1 MVDTHIN
8 IWLKFCNVWAA
19 ATCPCP
25 SRFGFM
31 QGESKT
37 SWFRKIN
44 KTWRV
49 CPHFHSARLANTTWP
64 TQSLVDGDAVVLA
77 DRPSPVHRANAA
89 TLHATWHAPVKKL
102 FTASQCGYPRLKFLD
117 YHHIWLC
124 RRWVPAKCAASC
136 LIFWKKKCF
145 TEMIPGIVSR
155 HLAMQLASSSF
166 HVLISLAQ
174 WQNQQI
180 PELENTCF

>member
-19 ATCPCP
+19 ATCPGP

-64 TQSLVDGDAVVLA
+64 HKSSRWWYSDTDIPAQ
-77 DRPSPVHRANAA
+77 PSPLGECSNASCNLA
-89 TLHATWHAPVKKL
+89 CSRKNFIYGQPV
-102 FTASQCGYPRLKFLD
+102 RLSPAEISGLSPHDMEGD
-117 YHHIWLC
+117 YA
-124 RRWVPAKCAASC
+124 RWVPAKCAASC
-136 LIFWKKKCF
+136 LIFWKKNASQKWYL
-145 TEMIPGIVSR
+145 GLSR
-155 HLAMQLASSSF
+155 GTLQCSF
-166 HVLISLAQ
+166 HYLHFTS
-174 WQNQQI
+174 
-180 PELENTCF
+180 

>member
-19 ATCPCP
+19 ASCPGP

-64 TQSLVDGDAVVLA
+64 HKSSRWWYSDTDIPAQ
-77 DRPSPVHRANAA
+77 PSPLGECSNASCNLA
-89 TLHATWHAPVKKL
+89 CSRKNFFMAQSAI
-102 FTASQCGYPRLKFLD
+102 PRLKFLD
-117 YHHIWLC
+117 YHHMIMQAM
-124 RRWVPAKCAASC
+124 RSC
-136 LIFWKKKCF
+136 EMCCELPYILKKKCF
-145 TEMIPGIVSR
+145 TEMEEAPRSRKIVAR
-155 HLAMQLASSSF
+155 LDSF
-166 HVLISLAQ
+166 LSLLQ
-174 WQNQQI
+174 RR
-180 PELENTCF
+180 

>member
-19 ATCPCP
+19 ATCPGP

-64 TQSLVDGDAVVLA
+64 HKSSRWWYSDTDIPAQ
-77 DRPSPVHRANAA
+77 PSPPGECSDASCNLACSRKYFFMASRLSPGWNFWTITIYDYAGDEFLRNVLRAA
-89 TLHATWHAPVKKL
+89 LYFEKKN
-102 FTASQCGYPRLKFLD
+102 ASQKWYLGL
-117 YHHIWLC
+117 
-124 RRWVPAKCAASC
+124 
-136 LIFWKKKCF
+136 
-145 TEMIPGIVSR
+145 SR
-155 HLAMQLASSSF
+155 GTLQCSF
-166 HVLISLAQ
+166 HYLHFTS
-174 WQNQQI
+174 
-180 PELENTCF
+180 